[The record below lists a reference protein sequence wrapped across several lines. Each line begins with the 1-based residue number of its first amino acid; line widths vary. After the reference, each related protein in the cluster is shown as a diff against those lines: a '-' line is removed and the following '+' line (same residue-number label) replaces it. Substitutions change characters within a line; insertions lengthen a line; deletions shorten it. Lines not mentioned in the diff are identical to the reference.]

1 MAEMARD
8 SARSFARKE
17 VAPIA
22 ERIHRHDEVV
32 PETIIRQMAELGYFG
47 MSVPEEYGGQGMGNL
62 VMIVITE
69 ELSAASL
76 AAAGSLITRPEILT
90 KALLQG
96 GTEAQKRKWL
106 PPIASGEL
114 MVAISVTEP
123 DTGSDVAS
131 VRCRAERT
139 DAGWLVSSA
148 TARDGVSTCRWAGSR
163 PGGSRPAVARRASRR
178 RRSRRRRPMPRSGN
192 SSGVPSASFS

>member
-1 MAEMARD
+1 MAGDAEVVCAG
-8 SARSFARKE
+8 KE
-17 VAPIA
+17 VPPIG
-22 ERIHRHDEVV
+22 ERIHRHDELV
-32 PETIIRQMAELGYFG
+32 PESIIRRMGELGYFG

-90 KALLQG
+90 KALLRG
-96 GTEAQKRKWL
+96 GTEAQKRRWL
-106 PPIASGEL
+106 PPVAAGEL

-131 VRCRAERT
+131 VRCRAGRT
-139 DAGWLVSSA
+139 ADGWP
-148 TARDGVSTCRWAGSR
+148 T
-163 PGGSRPAVARRASRR
+163 PGGAR
-178 RRSRRRRPMPRSGN
+178 G
-192 SSGVPSASFS
+192 GPSPGAP

>member
-8 SARSFARKE
+8 SARRFARRE

-22 ERIHRHDEVV
+22 ALIHRCDELV
-32 PETIIRQMAELGYFG
+32 PESIIRRMGELGYFG
-47 MSVPEEYGGQGMGNL
+47 MSVPEEYGGKGMGSL
-62 VMIVITE
+62 GRFVITE

-90 KALLQG
+90 KALLKG
-96 GTEAQKRKWL
+96 GTEGQKRRWL
-106 PPIASGEL
+106 PPVAAGEL
-114 MVAISVTEP
+114 MVGISVTEP

-139 DAGWLVSSA
+139 ADGWLISGAKAWCTFAGRADVLA
-148 TARDGVSTCRWAGSR
+148 LLARTNPDPKAG
-163 PGGSRPAVARRASRR
+163 ARGLS
-178 RRSRRRRPMPRSGN
+178 PFIGPTDL
-192 SSGVPSASFS
+192 